1 MSEFKQISL
10 ENKEKLMGLVS
21 KVADYVKGGM
31 DPTEALTKAA
41 SDADCPTDYILRA
54 AEAYNGAAHLSHFKQ
69 ASRDERGNSFPLA
82 DGYEAINRIMNK
94 VAFQPVSIEQDDLAY
109 AKEAKSYFDSSIEDS
124 FLFSEKQA
132 AGPTVD
138 NLIKQASIIESK
150 ENLAIANARLSYNQA
165 CESLAQDIRLFRS
178 KTANHTHHRRSHW
191 ARESLERH
199 GKEALDVISLAT
211 GVTGSECE
219 KLAQDKVGYYSLGE
233 TYLNELDS
241 IVRSYNLANTL
252 HEKMATA
259 EADHFINKAER
270 EKLLNEA
277 CGYTKK
283 SFNPLGLIQEA
294 ATYQSPF
301 LGIEEAPANTSIQ
314 RSALEALSDPKYLA
328 QSKNIEKALLLNELI
343 KQDDIISKHPAQE
356 INMALEEIYAIAPTA
371 AEYKPLMRAMLRK
384 RLESGEQ
391 IDDFSLNQMVA
402 MDEKMRENT
411 KELRIAPK
419 LIGTEDSQRSI
430 YG

>member
-1 MSEFKQISL
+1 
-10 ENKEKLMGLVS
+10 MG
-21 KVADYVKGGM
+21 KVAAQSVTVD
-31 DPTEALTKAA
+31 
-41 SDADCPTDYILRA
+41 
-54 AEAYNGAAHLSHFKQ
+54 
-69 ASRDERGNSFPLA
+69 
-82 DGYEAINRIMNK
+82 
-94 VAFQPVSIEQDDLAY
+94 QDDLAY
-109 AKEAKSYFDSSIEDS
+109 VKESNSYFDSGIEDS

-132 AGPTVD
+132 TSPSLD
-138 NLIKQASIIESK
+138 SLIKQANAIESK
-150 ENLAIANARLSYNQA
+150 ENLAIANSRLSYNQA
-165 CESLAQDIRLFRS
+165 CESLAQDIKTFRS
-178 KTANHTHHRRSHW
+178 KTANYTHHRRSHW

-211 GVTGSECE
+211 GVTGSDCE

-233 TYLNELDS
+233 SYLSDLDA
-241 IVRSYNLANTL
+241 IVRSYNLTSML
-252 HEKMATA
+252 HEKIASA
-259 EADHFINKAER
+259 EANHFVNKVER
-270 EKLLNEA
+270 ENLLNEA

-283 SFNPLGLIQEA
+283 SFNPFGIIQDA
-294 ATYQSPF
+294 ATSQSPF
-301 LGIEEAPANTSIQ
+301 LGIEDAPANTSIQ
-314 RSALEALSDPKYLA
+314 RSAIEALADPKYLS

-343 KQDDIISKHPAQE
+343 KQDEIISKHPAND
-356 INMALEEIYAIAPTA
+356 INMALDEIYAIAPTA